1 MITDNSRSLQ
11 GAFAPMHPLE
21 THILVVDD
29 HAVVRRGLKNLL
41 LAHVPRA
48 RVTEVGTCAAMQE
61 LVNARP
67 FDLLLVDLVL
77 PDGNT
82 IDMLPALIRQVPEL
96 RVLMYSMS
104 AEEVFGTRALQ
115 AGAYGFVTKAEEEEE
130 LMRAVRTVLKGRH
143 YVSPRQ
149 EDRMLA
155 GSVDDTGDPFAQ
167 LSPRELSTMD
177 HLLRGRTVGEIAEL
191 LGVGN
196 STAAT
201 FKARLFNKLG
211 VDNLLE
217 LQRKADLHGYRVS

>member
-1 MITDNSRSLQ
+1 
-11 GAFAPMHPLE
+11 MHPLE

-41 LAHVPRA
+41 LASVPRA
-48 RVTEVGTCAAMQE
+48 RVAEAGTCAAMQE
-61 LVNARP
+61 LVHARP

-82 IDMLPALIRQVPEL
+82 IDMLPALIRQVPQL

-130 LMRAVRTVLKGRH
+130 LMRAVRMVLRGKRYESPLQAGRH
-143 YVSPRQ
+143 AVGAGN
-149 EDRMLA
+149 EDQ
-155 GSVDDTGDPFAQ
+155 DPFDR
-167 LSPRELSTMD
+167 LSPREISTMD

-211 VDNLLE
+211 VNNLLE

>member
-1 MITDNSRSLQ
+1 MS
-11 GAFAPMHPLE
+11 APV
-21 THILVVDD
+21 TRILVVDD
-29 HAVVRRGLKNLL
+29 HAVVRRGLSNLL

-48 RVTEVGTCAAMQE
+48 SVTEAGSCRM
-61 LVNARP
+61 LVQHLEDTV
-67 FDLLLVDLVL
+67 FDLVLLDLVL

-82 IDMLPALIRQVPEL
+82 IDLLPELTRKHPLL

-104 AEEVFGTRALQ
+104 AEEVFAGRARQ
-115 AGAYGFVTKAEEEEE
+115 AGAFGFVTKAEDEEE
-130 LMRAVRTVLKGRH
+130 LMRAVRTVLKGRV
-143 YVSPRQ
+143 YVSPLQEARQ
-149 EDRMLA
+149 
-155 GSVDDTGDPFAQ
+155 GSGEGDGTGDPFAV
-167 LSPRELSTMD
+167 LSQRELSTMD
-177 HLLRGRTVGEIAEL
+177 HLLRGRSVGEIAVL